1 MSRPLGRTGKGE
13 RKTSR
18 ETFDLVRALVR
29 KIGCQFPDN
38 AEARMML
45 AIFAG
50 ALNDLI
56 TNRTGF
62 EVEAARRQAAEYL
75 AGSIWHAQ
83 ICGVDPEW
91 IRYQLKTA
99 GIKFGPEVWA

>member
-1 MSRPLGRTGKGE
+1 MSRPLGRTGNGE
-13 RKTSR
+13 RKTPR

-29 KIGCQFPDN
+29 KIGHQFPDKP
-38 AEARMML
+38 EARLML
-45 AIFAG
+45 AIFAS

-56 TNRTGF
+56 TNQRGF
-62 EVEAARRQAAEYL
+62 EAEAARRKAAEYL
-75 AGSIWHAQ
+75 MGNIWHAQ
-83 ICGVDPEW
+83 ICGVDPDW

>member
-1 MSRPLGRTGKGE
+1 MSRPLGRTGNGE
-13 RKTSR
+13 RRTPR

-29 KIGCQFPDN
+29 KIGHQFPDKP
-38 AEARMML
+38 EARLML

-56 TNRTGF
+56 TNQSGY

-75 AGSIWHAQ
+75 SGDIWHAQ

-99 GIKFGPEVWA
+99 GIKFGSEVWA